1 MSAEEKEAKS
11 AEREKEREKKRR
23 SSGAMQRNKS
33 GLVFFFSVLL
43 GWKKKIVLTKSI
55 EAKNPSARTRSR
67 FLSVPPPHTK
77 SIYKTTEEKNITKS
91 HHAAARDAALL
102 GRVPPRREQRR
113 LGLDQRAERGL
124 ELRHAHQQRAPAVAQ
139 RLLCPVRRG
148 GEPF

>member
-1 MSAEEKEAKS
+1 ME
-11 AEREKEREKKRR
+11 
-23 SSGAMQRNKS
+23 
-33 GLVFFFSVLL
+33 
-43 GWKKKIVLTKSI
+43 KKIVLTKSI

-102 GRVPPRREQRR
+102 GRFPPRLEQRR

-124 ELRHAHQQRAPAVAQ
+124 DAMCADAWRWQAANPEGYGDACKEKKKTESA
-139 RLLCPVRRG
+139 RG
-148 GEPF
+148 GAKRE